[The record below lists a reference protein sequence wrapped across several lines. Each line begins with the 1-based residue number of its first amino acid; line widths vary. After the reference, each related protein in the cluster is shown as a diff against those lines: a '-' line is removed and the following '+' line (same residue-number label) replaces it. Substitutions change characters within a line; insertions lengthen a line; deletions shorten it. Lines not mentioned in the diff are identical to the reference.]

1 MSYDTFKE
9 AIAQLFQDED
19 FTEDVYI
26 NGFKTKCFCSSINDG
41 IAFTAAGMVDEVNFT
56 LDVQIASLDIFP
68 QQNDKVMFRGKEY
81 KISHI
86 ETDSAEASLKLY
98 LISVSKGK

>member
-1 MSYDTFKE
+1 MSYDIFKE
-9 AIAQLFQDED
+9 AISQLFQNED

-26 NGFKTKCFCSSINDG
+26 NGFKTKCFCSSISDG
-41 IAFTAAGMVDEVNFT
+41 IAYTGSGLVDEVNFT
-56 LDVQIASLDIFP
+56 LDVQIASLDTFP

-81 KISHI
+81 KISHVD
-86 ETDSAEASLKLY
+86 TDSAEASLKIY